1 MYGKRPKYG
10 NSKISFGGVEYD
22 SKRERDRH
30 IFLMG
35 QEKEGKISDLKR
47 QVTFQLLPAYYETIE
62 KQLKTKT
69 KEVKVCVER
78 AVDYIADFT
87 YMKDRQFVVEDVK
100 AAASSRVLD
109 KTYILKRKMM
119 LYFHG
124 IKIKE
129 VYKPTDEI

>member
-1 MYGKRPKYG
+1 MQRRQKYG
-10 NSKISFGGVEYD
+10 NTKTTFRGMEYD

-30 IFLMG
+30 IFLLNA
-35 QEKEGKISDLKR
+35 EREGTISDIRR
-47 QVTFQLLPAYYETIE
+47 QVTFHLLPAQYETVE

-69 KEVKVCVER
+69 KEVKICVER

-87 YMKDRQFVVEDVK
+87 YMKDGKLVVEDTKIAKKLLPPEYV
-100 AAASSRVLD
+100 
-109 KTYILKRKMM
+109 LKRKMM

>member
-1 MYGKRPKYG
+1 M
-10 NSKISFGGVEYD
+10 EYD

-30 IFLMG
+30 IFLLNA
-35 QEKEGKISDLKR
+35 EREGTISDIRR
-47 QVTFQLLPAYYETIE
+47 QVTFHLLPAQYETVE

-69 KEVKVCVER
+69 KQVNVCVER

-87 YMKDRQFVVEDVK
+87 YMKDGKLVVEDTKIAKKLLPPEYV
-100 AAASSRVLD
+100 
-109 KTYILKRKMM
+109 LKRKMM

-129 VYKPTDEI
+129 VYKPTDKI

>member
-1 MYGKRPKYG
+1 MQRRQKYG
-10 NSKISFGGVEYD
+10 NTKTTFRGMEYD

-30 IFLMG
+30 IFLLNA
-35 QEKEGKISDLKR
+35 EREGTISDIRR
-47 QVTFQLLPAYYETIE
+47 QVTFHLLPAQYETVE

-69 KEVKVCVER
+69 KQVKVCAER

-87 YMKDRQFVVEDVK
+87 YIKDGKLVVEDTKIAKKLLPPEYV
-100 AAASSRVLD
+100 
-109 KTYILKRKMM
+109 LKRKMM

>member
-1 MYGKRPKYG
+1 MQGRRKYG
-10 NSKISFGGVEYD
+10 NSKTVFKGVEYD

-30 IFLMG
+30 IFLLDAERRG
-35 QEKEGKISDLKR
+35 IISDLRR
-47 QVTFQLLPAYYETIE
+47 QVTFHLLPAQYETVE

-69 KEVKVCVER
+69 KEVSVCVER

-87 YMKDRQFVVEDVK
+87 YMKDGQLVVEDTKIAKKLLPPEYV
-100 AAASSRVLD
+100 
-109 KTYILKRKMM
+109 LKRKMM

>member
-1 MYGKRPKYG
+1 MQRRQKYG
-10 NSKISFGGVEYD
+10 NTKTTFHGMEYD

-30 IFLMG
+30 IFLLNA
-35 QEKEGKISDLKR
+35 EREGTISDIRR
-47 QVTFQLLPAYYETIE
+47 QVTFHLLPAQYETVE

-87 YMKDRQFVVEDVK
+87 YMKDGKLVVEDTKIAKKLLPPEYV
-100 AAASSRVLD
+100 
-109 KTYILKRKMM
+109 LKRKMM

>member
-1 MYGKRPKYG
+1 MQRRQKYG
-10 NSKISFGGVEYD
+10 NTKTTFRGMEYD

-30 IFLMG
+30 IFLLNA
-35 QEKEGKISDLKR
+35 EREGTISDIRR
-47 QVTFQLLPAYYETIE
+47 QVTFHLLPAQYETVE

-87 YMKDRQFVVEDVK
+87 YMKDGQLVVEDTKIAKKLLPPEYV
-100 AAASSRVLD
+100 
-109 KTYILKRKMM
+109 LKRKMM

>member
-1 MYGKRPKYG
+1 MQGRRKYG
-10 NSKISFGGVEYD
+10 NSKTVFKGEEYD

-30 IFLMG
+30 IYLLDAERRG
-35 QEKEGKISDLKR
+35 IISDLKR
-47 QVTFQLLPAYYETIE
+47 QVTFHLLPAQYEIVE

-69 KEVKVCVER
+69 KEVSACVER

-87 YMKDRQFVVEDVK
+87 YMKDGQLVVEDTKIAKKLLPPEYV
-100 AAASSRVLD
+100 
-109 KTYILKRKMM
+109 LKRKMM

>member
-1 MYGKRPKYG
+1 M
-10 NSKISFGGVEYD
+10 EYD

-30 IFLMG
+30 IFLLNA
-35 QEKEGKISDLKR
+35 EREGTISDIRR
-47 QVTFQLLPAYYETIE
+47 QVTFHLLPAQYETVE

-69 KEVKVCVER
+69 KEVKICVER

-87 YMKDRQFVVEDVK
+87 YMKDGKLVVEDTKIAKKLLPPEYV
-100 AAASSRVLD
+100 
-109 KTYILKRKMM
+109 LKRKMM

>member
-1 MYGKRPKYG
+1 MQGRRKYG
-10 NSKISFGGVEYD
+10 NSKTVFKGEEYD

-30 IFLMG
+30 IFLLDAERRG
-35 QEKEGKISDLKR
+35 IISDLRR
-47 QVTFQLLPAYYETIE
+47 QVTFHLLPAQYETVE

-69 KEVKVCVER
+69 KEVSVCVER

-87 YMKDRQFVVEDVK
+87 YMKDGQLVVEDTKIAKKLLPPEYV
-100 AAASSRVLD
+100 
-109 KTYILKRKMM
+109 LKRKMM

-124 IKIKE
+124 IRIKE

>member
-1 MYGKRPKYG
+1 MQRRQKYG
-10 NSKISFGGVEYD
+10 NTKTTFRGMEYD

-30 IFLMG
+30 IFLLNA
-35 QEKEGKISDLKR
+35 EREGTISDIRR
-47 QVTFQLLPAYYETIE
+47 QVTFHLLPAQYETVE

-69 KEVKVCVER
+69 KQVKVCAER

-87 YMKDRQFVVEDVK
+87 YMKDGKLVVEDTKIAKKLLPPEYV
-100 AAASSRVLD
+100 
-109 KTYILKRKMM
+109 LKRKMM

>member
-10 NSKISFGGVEYD
+10 NSRTSFAGVEYD

-35 QEKEGKISDLKR
+35 QERQGRISDLKR
-47 QVTFQLLPAYYETIE
+47 QVTFHLIPAQYETVE

-69 KEVKVCVER
+69 KEVSRCVER
-78 AVDYIADFT
+78 AVDYTADFT
-87 YMKDRQFVVEDVK
+87 YMKDGKLVVEDVK
-100 AAASSRVLD
+100 AASNILD
-109 KTYILKRKMM
+109 KSYIIKRKLL

-124 IKIKE
+124 IKIRE
-129 VYKPTDEI
+129 VYSPAEDV

>member
-1 MYGKRPKYG
+1 MQRRQKYG
-10 NSKISFGGVEYD
+10 NTKTTFRGMEYD

-30 IFLMG
+30 IFLLNA
-35 QEKEGKISDLKR
+35 EREGTISDIRR
-47 QVTFQLLPAYYETIE
+47 QVTFHLLPTQYETVE

-69 KEVKVCVER
+69 KQVKVCVER

-87 YMKDRQFVVEDVK
+87 YMKDGKLVVEDVK

-109 KTYILKRKMM
+109 KTYVLKRKMM

-129 VYKPTDEI
+129 VYKPTDKI

>member
-1 MYGKRPKYG
+1 MQRRQKYG
-10 NSKISFGGVEYD
+10 NIKTTFRGMEYD

-30 IFLMG
+30 IFLLNA
-35 QEKEGKISDLKR
+35 EREGTISDIRR
-47 QVTFQLLPAYYETIE
+47 QVTFHLLPAQYETVE

-69 KEVKVCVER
+69 KQVKVCVER

-87 YMKDRQFVVEDVK
+87 YMKDGQLVVEDTKIAKKLLPPEYV
-100 AAASSRVLD
+100 
-109 KTYILKRKMM
+109 LKRKMM

>member
-1 MYGKRPKYG
+1 MQGRRKYG
-10 NSKISFGGVEYD
+10 NSKTVFKGEEYD

-30 IFLMG
+30 IYLLNAERDG
-35 QEKEGKISDLKR
+35 IISELRR
-47 QVTFQLLPAYYETIE
+47 QVTFHLLPAQYETVE

-69 KEVKVCVER
+69 KEVSVCLER
-78 AVDYIADFT
+78 AVDYKADFT
-87 YMKDRQFVVEDVK
+87 YMKDGNLVVEDCK
-100 AAASSRVLD
+100 IS
-109 KTYILKRKMM
+109 KTLMPKEYVLKRKMM

>member
-1 MYGKRPKYG
+1 MDGKRPKYG
-10 NSKISFGGVEYD
+10 NSKTVFKGEEYD

-30 IFLMG
+30 IYLLNTERKG
-35 QEKEGKISDLKR
+35 LISELKR
-47 QVTFQLLPAYYETIE
+47 QVTFHLLPAQYETVV

-69 KEVKVCVER
+69 KEVSVCVER

-87 YMKDRQFVVEDVK
+87 YMKNGQLVVEDTKIAKKLLPPEYV
-100 AAASSRVLD
+100 
-109 KTYILKRKMM
+109 LKRKMM

-129 VYKPTDEI
+129 VYKPTDAI

>member
-10 NSKISFGGVEYD
+10 NSKTSFGGEEYD

-30 IFLMG
+30 IYLMG
-35 QEKEGKISDLKR
+35 QERQGRISDLKR
-47 QVTFQLLPAYYETIE
+47 QVTFHLIPAQYETVE
-62 KQLKTKT
+62 KRLKTKT
-69 KEVKVCVER
+69 KQVSQCVER
-78 AVDYIADFT
+78 AVDYTADFT
-87 YMKDRQFVVEDVK
+87 YIKDGELVVEDVK

-129 VYKPTDEI
+129 VYKPTDAI

>member
-1 MYGKRPKYG
+1 MQRRQKYG
-10 NSKISFGGVEYD
+10 NTKTTFRGMEYD

-30 IFLMG
+30 IFLLNA
-35 QEKEGKISDLKR
+35 EREGTISDIRR
-47 QVTFQLLPAYYETIE
+47 QVTFHLLPAQYETVE

-69 KEVKVCVER
+69 KQVNVCVER

-87 YMKDRQFVVEDVK
+87 YMKDGKLVVEDTKIAKKLLPPEYV
-100 AAASSRVLD
+100 
-109 KTYILKRKMM
+109 LKRKMM

-129 VYKPTDEI
+129 VYKPTDKI

>member
-10 NSKISFGGVEYD
+10 NSKTSFGEVEYD

-35 QEKEGKISDLKR
+35 QEKQGRISDLKR
-47 QVTFQLLPAYYETIE
+47 QVTFHLLPAQYETVE

-87 YMKDRQFVVEDVK
+87 YMKDGQLVVEDVK

-119 LYFHG
+119 LFFHG
-124 IKIKE
+124 IKIRE
-129 VYKPTDEI
+129 VYSPTESV

>member
-1 MYGKRPKYG
+1 MQRRQKYG
-10 NSKISFGGVEYD
+10 NTKTTFRGMEYD

-30 IFLMG
+30 IFLLNA
-35 QEKEGKISDLKR
+35 EREGTISDIRR
-47 QVTFQLLPAYYETIE
+47 QVTFHLLPAQYETVE

-87 YMKDRQFVVEDVK
+87 YMKDGKLVVEDTKIAKKLLPPEYV
-100 AAASSRVLD
+100 
-109 KTYILKRKMM
+109 LKRKMM
-119 LYFHG
+119 LYFHR

>member
-1 MYGKRPKYG
+1 MQGRQKYG
-10 NSKISFGGVEYD
+10 NSKTVFKGVEYD

-30 IFLMG
+30 IYLLDAERRG
-35 QEKEGKISDLKR
+35 IISDLRR
-47 QVTFQLLPAYYETIE
+47 QVTFHLLPAQYETVE

-69 KEVKVCVER
+69 KEVSVCVER
-78 AVDYIADFT
+78 AVDYKADFT
-87 YMKDRQFVVEDVK
+87 YMKDGQLVVEDTKIAKKLLPPEYV
-100 AAASSRVLD
+100 
-109 KTYILKRKMM
+109 LKRKMM

>member
-10 NSKISFGGVEYD
+10 NNKTSFGGVEYD

-30 IFLMG
+30 IYLMG
-35 QEKEGKISDLKR
+35 QERQGLISDLKR
-47 QVTFQLLPAYYETIE
+47 QVTFHLLPAQYETVE

-78 AVDYIADFT
+78 AVDYTADFT
-87 YMKDRQFVVEDVK
+87 YMKDGKLVVEDCK
-100 AAASSRVLD
+100 IS
-109 KTYILKRKMM
+109 KTLMPKEYVLKRKMM

-124 IKIKE
+124 IRIKE

>member
-1 MYGKRPKYG
+1 MQRRQKYG
-10 NSKISFGGVEYD
+10 NTKTTFRGMEYD

-30 IFLMG
+30 IFLLNA
-35 QEKEGKISDLKR
+35 EREGTISDIRR
-47 QVTFQLLPAYYETIE
+47 QVTFHLLPAQYETVE

-69 KEVKVCVER
+69 KQVNVCVER

-87 YMKDRQFVVEDVK
+87 YMKDGKLVVEDMKIAKKLLPPEYV
-100 AAASSRVLD
+100 
-109 KTYILKRKMM
+109 LKRKMM

-129 VYKPTDEI
+129 VYKPTDKI

>member
-1 MYGKRPKYG
+1 MQGRRKYG
-10 NSKISFGGVEYD
+10 NSKTVFKGVEYD

-30 IFLMG
+30 IFLLDAERRG
-35 QEKEGKISDLKR
+35 IISDLKR
-47 QVTFQLLPAYYETIE
+47 QVTFHLLPAQYETVE

-87 YMKDRQFVVEDVK
+87 YMKDGNLVVEDCK
-100 AAASSRVLD
+100 IS
-109 KTYILKRKMM
+109 KTLMPKEYVLKRKMM

-124 IKIKE
+124 IRIKE

>member
-1 MYGKRPKYG
+1 M
-10 NSKISFGGVEYD
+10 EYD

-30 IFLMG
+30 IFLLNA
-35 QEKEGKISDLKR
+35 EREGTISDIRR
-47 QVTFQLLPAYYETIE
+47 QVTFHLLPTQYETVE

-69 KEVKVCVER
+69 KQVKVCVER

-87 YMKDRQFVVEDVK
+87 YMKDGKLVVEDVK

-109 KTYILKRKMM
+109 KTYVLKRKMM

-129 VYKPTDEI
+129 VYKPTDKI

>member
-1 MYGKRPKYG
+1 MQRRQKYG
-10 NSKISFGGVEYD
+10 NTKTTFRGMEYD

-30 IFLMG
+30 IFLLNA
-35 QEKEGKISDLKR
+35 EREGTISDIRR
-47 QVTFQLLPAYYETIE
+47 QVTFHLLPAQYETVE

-87 YMKDRQFVVEDVK
+87 YMKDGKLVVEDTKIAKKLLPPEYV
-100 AAASSRVLD
+100 
-109 KTYILKRKMM
+109 LKRKMM